1 MSTQRQRQEWRDDA
15 DELAKRAPMTPF
27 VGLAIDC
34 SAAIVALLADV
45 DALQAEREALAAEL
59 ERVRAQLAGGKPEAP
74 QAENDKAALRLQRID
89 ALYMAYGNDTDKWP
103 YFAQERYAELD
114 AAQRKYEATYC

>member
-1 MSTQRQRQEWRDDA
+1 MSTQQQRQEWRDDA

-59 ERVRAQLAGGKPEAP
+59 ARVRGEAADDRRAGATKLMQADAEIDGLRAQVA
-74 QAENDKAALRLQRID
+74 RLE
-89 ALYMAYGNDTDKWP
+89 GFTES
-103 YFAQERYAELD
+103 AQYSRDAELD
-114 AAQRKYEATYC
+114 LLDMLGDMD